1 MARNDKT
8 GHSRRLL
15 DRYPSKSRNI
25 WKGPILMDFS
35 KAVQAKLATIAA
47 VLRDGDDVANED
59 AKLLLRIIEAARYG
73 HIHYFDDKKRS
84 KVMNEE
90 TWGSPSSGEERWQV
104 QRLA

>member
-1 MARNDKT
+1 
-8 GHSRRLL
+8 
-15 DRYPSKSRNI
+15 
-25 WKGPILMDFS
+25 MDFS

-84 KVMNEE
+84 
-90 TWGSPSSGEERWQV
+90 
-104 QRLA
+104 